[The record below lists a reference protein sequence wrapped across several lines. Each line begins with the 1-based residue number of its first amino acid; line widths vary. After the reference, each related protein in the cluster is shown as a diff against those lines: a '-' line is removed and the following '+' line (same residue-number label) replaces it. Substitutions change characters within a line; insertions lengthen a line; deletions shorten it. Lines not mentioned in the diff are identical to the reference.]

1 MSSVLAAV
9 VSKKPYLKRL
19 TDLLALDKPLGS
31 ERELAS
37 VVHAGIAPEVVDR
50 LVREGLS
57 ARDVAFV
64 TPPRTLSHRKAR
76 GERLTLEE
84 TDRAVRA
91 ARIVAL
97 ADSIFANH
105 EKALAWLHSPRK
117 VFEGRRALDALATE
131 IGARLV
137 EEELTRID
145 EGYFA

>member
-1 MSSVLAAV
+1 MSTVLAAV
-9 VSKKPYLKRL
+9 ASTKPYLRRL
-19 TDLLALDKPLGS
+19 TDLLALGKPLAS

-37 VVHAGIAPEVVDR
+37 LIHDGVAPEVVDR

-76 GERLTLEE
+76 GEKLTLAE

-97 ADSIFANH
+97 ADAVFGNH
-105 EKALAWLHSPRK
+105 EKALAWLSSARK
-117 VFEGRRALDALATE
+117 AFDGRRALDALATE